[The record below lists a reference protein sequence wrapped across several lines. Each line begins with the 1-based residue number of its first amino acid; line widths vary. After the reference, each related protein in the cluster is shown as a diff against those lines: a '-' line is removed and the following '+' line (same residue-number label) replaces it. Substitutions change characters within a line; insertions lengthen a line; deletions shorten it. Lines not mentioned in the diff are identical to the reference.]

1 MNTGASA
8 EVGSTQGGADLGK
21 SQESQHKI
29 GACFK
34 IVKLALTGV
43 AQWVGRCPA
52 NQKVADSTPSQG
64 MCLGCGPG
72 PQLGA
77 CERQHIDVSLT
88 HGSFLLPLVSH
99 LSRNK

>member
-52 NQKVADSTPSQG
+52 NQKVTSWILSHSP
-64 MCLGCGPG
+64 CLGF
-72 PQLGA
+72 GA
-77 CERQHIDVSLT
+77 RSPAR
-88 HGSFLLPLVSH
+88 GM
-99 LSRNK
+99 